1 MRSKLYKEQRLIH
14 NFMGYHN
21 EQTLL
26 PYTQSLDLLSPVIHK
41 IIKSKY
47 FSHTDCGKTDM
58 YESLFQE
65 AVLQLNIK
73 KLYKFV
79 IKYINYEDKLSGK

>member
-1 MRSKLYKEQRLIH
+1 MQGKLYKEQNLIHEYMKYTADHRLI
-14 NFMGYHN
+14 
-21 EQTLL
+21 
-26 PYTQSLDLLSPVIHK
+26 PYTQSLDLLSPIIHK

-65 AVLQLNIK
+65 AVLQLNTK

-79 IKYINYEDKLSGK
+79 IKYIQYENKLREK

>member
-1 MRSKLYKEQRLIH
+1 MQSKLDKEQHLIH
-14 NFMGYHN
+14 EYMQYNANH
-21 EQTLL
+21 TLI
-26 PYTQSLDLLSPVIHK
+26 PYTQSLDLLSPIVHK

-65 AVLQLNIK
+65 AVLQLNTK

-79 IKYINYEDKLSGK
+79 IKYIQYENKLSEK